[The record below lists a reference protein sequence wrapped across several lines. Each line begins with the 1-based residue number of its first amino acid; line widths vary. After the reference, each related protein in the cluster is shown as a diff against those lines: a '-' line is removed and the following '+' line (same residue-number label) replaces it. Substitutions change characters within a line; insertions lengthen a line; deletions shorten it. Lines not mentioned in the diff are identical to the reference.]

1 MNYKKQVNY
10 YLGAE
15 FIKKSIYS
23 DNQIK
28 ALTGVSLSK
37 LRHLWIFSS
46 RNCFKEAVDNLIHND
61 VKIDFK
67 EANKLKEEKCL

>member
-1 MNYKKQVNY
+1 MNYKRQVNY
-10 YLGAE
+10 YLRAE
-15 FIKKSIYS
+15 FITGAIYS

-28 ALTGVSLSK
+28 AITGVNLSQ

-46 RNCFKEAVDNLIHND
+46 RNRFKEAVDNLIHND
-61 VKIDFK
+61 MKIDFK

>member
-1 MNYKKQVNY
+1 MNYKKQVNH
-10 YLGAE
+10 YLGTE

-28 ALTGVSLSK
+28 ALTGVNLSQ

-46 RNCFKEAVDNLIHND
+46 RNRFKEAVDNLIHND

-67 EANKLKEEKCL
+67 KINGYKEGK

>member
-1 MNYKKQVNY
+1 MNYKKQVNH
-10 YLGAE
+10 YLGTE

-28 ALTGVSLSK
+28 ALTGVNLSQ

-46 RNCFKEAVDNLIHND
+46 RNRFKEAVDNLIHNG

-67 EANKLKEEKCL
+67 KINEYKEGK